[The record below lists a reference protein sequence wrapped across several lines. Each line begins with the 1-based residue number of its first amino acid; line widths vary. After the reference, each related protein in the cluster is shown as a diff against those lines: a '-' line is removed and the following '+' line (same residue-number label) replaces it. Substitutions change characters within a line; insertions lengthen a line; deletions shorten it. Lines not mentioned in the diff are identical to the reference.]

1 MTLIGTVIYVPPKD
15 DEAGKFVPF
24 AGDASST
31 LVSALLDGTQGQT
44 VRVFRCDETDLCLNP
59 TFEQMSLANAKAIR
73 PRVALLIGNM
83 VDAIR
88 ADTAIGNAEKELLQ
102 VASVG
107 FRSKGT
113 MTNLPR
119 DENRTPGKASAK
131 ERVRGQGPGAVG
143 SASLAPLRPG
153 AERECVRDP
162 RTRTPRPQEHRCRR
176 CGIER
181 VISPAPLFAPTLPP
195 ATMKIGQEP

>member
-1 MTLIGTVIYVPPKD
+1 MLLFLRAFLPFYAATAAYGVLVLFPNARLFPETMAFCFSGGTVCPTD
-15 DEAGKFVPF
+15 RC
-24 AGDASST
+24 
-31 LVSALLDGTQGQT
+31 VSN
-44 VRVFRCDETDLCLNP
+44 R
-59 TFEQMSLANAKAIR
+59 R
-73 PRVALLIGNM
+73 P
-83 VDAIR
+83 
-88 ADTAIGNAEKELLQ
+88 
-102 VASVG
+102 VG